1 MEASRKGF
9 RPVVL
14 MLTLALLALP
24 ALPAFAAQEEI
35 TSSGPLERI
44 IISDDLNCQVQYTG
58 DADFAFYPPSDEVG
72 ACGTFVVVDDILY
85 GPDDVPAGSAASPRT
100 AFTPVSQ
107 TGVFGSGTAAEP
119 YWIWTVVRLGDS
131 GFQLS
136 QVDSYVVGQEAYRTD
151 VGIYNGSGSRA
162 DALVYRAADC
172 YLGDSD
178 AGFGRY
184 DLETGA
190 VACVTGLEPTA
201 RIEQWFP
208 LTAGSR
214 YLLDGFDE
222 VWEAVGSR
230 QPFPNTVRGSAGAF
244 DNGAGLSWGPVRF
257 PVGAEVV
264 FSHLT
269 QFAPLGLSELT
280 TTKTAAEP
288 ESDPGGTNAYTIT
301 ITNPNVGAVT
311 LTSVVDTL
319 PEGFAYVPGS
329 TTGAT
334 GTDPEV
340 DGQELTW
347 GFPLQIGGG
356 GELSLTFEV
365 TVSTVPGTYYNQVT
379 GTAEGRTVVGTGP
392 TAPIMVGDV
401 VYPPAPIS
409 PPAPVA
415 PPTPP
420 EVLPEATPAT
430 PVPSSPS
437 YTG

>member
-1 MEASRKGF
+1 MEATRKGF

-14 MLTLALLALP
+14 VLTLALLALP

-58 DADFAFYPPSDEVG
+58 DTDYSFYGGEVG
-72 ACGTFVVVDDILY
+72 ACGTFVVVDDVLY
-85 GPDDVPAGSAASPRT
+85 GPDSVPAGGAAGPRT

-107 TGVFGSGTAAEP
+107 SAVLGSGTAADP
-119 YWIWTVVRLGDS
+119 YRIVTVVDLGSSGIRLR
-131 GFQLS
+131 QT
-136 QVDSYVVGQEAYRTD
+136 DSYIVGQEAYRTD
-151 VGIYNGSGSRA
+151 VELTSSAAAQVDVI
-162 DALVYRAADC
+162 LYRAADC

-184 DLETGA
+184 DIDSGA
-190 VACVTGLEPTA
+190 VACVTSLEPDA

-208 LTAGSR
+208 LTTFARGLVDS
-214 YLLDGFDE
+214 FST
-222 VWEAVGSR
+222 VWATIGAQE
-230 QPFPNTVRGSAGAF
+230 PFPGFARESDTPF
-244 DNGAGLSWGPVRF
+244 DNGAGLSWSFWLATGSSLTT
-257 PVGAEVV
+257 
-264 FSHLT
+264 SHLT

-301 ITNPNVGAVT
+301 VTNPNVGAVT
-311 LTSVVDTL
+311 ITSLVDTL

-334 GTDPEV
+334 GSDPEI
-340 DGQELTW
+340 DGQVLTW

-356 GELSLTFEV
+356 GELIVTFEV
-365 TVSTVPGTYYNQVT
+365 TVATVPGTYYNQVT
-379 GTAEGRTVVGTGP
+379 ATAEGLTVVGTGP

-401 VYPPAPIS
+401 VYPPAPVY
-409 PPAPVA
+409 PPE
-415 PPTPP
+415 PP
-420 EVLPEATPAT
+420 EVLPDATPAT